1 MCGIV
6 GYVGPKDSAPILVE
20 GLRKLEYRGY
30 DSAGL
35 AVHTGRGVEILRA
48 VGKLANLDA
57 ALKKNPL
64 AGTTGI
70 GHTRWATHGRP
81 SEANA
86 HPHVAGQVAVV
97 HNGIIENHAQL
108 RKELEASGVKFQSDT
123 DTEIVAHL
131 VDRALRSGEAG
142 RRPEGHPELKA
153 GTSSL
158 EEAVRAA
165 LKQVRGAYAI
175 AVVSGGS
182 PDEIV
187 VAKQDS
193 PLVLGVGEGES
204 FAASDIP
211 AILAHTRDVILLQ
224 DGEMAVLTKGAMK
237 ITTVADGKPVTR
249 ASKRIDWSPT
259 QAEKGGYKHFMLK
272 EIHEQPRAIE
282 DTLRGRI
289 DLANADVNAAEI
301 GVTEEFAK
309 KVGRVYFVACGTS
322 AHAAMAG
329 RYWIEALARI
339 PAVVEIGS
347 EVRYRDPVFLPNDLV
362 VAVSQ
367 SGETL
372 DTLAAVKT
380 AKAAGAHV
388 VAVVNVLD
396 SAIPRVSDGALYTH
410 AGPEIGVASTK
421 CFTTQLAALLMLAVY
436 LGRRR
441 GTLPIEE
448 ARRVLDA
455 LWHVPAQMREVLARG
470 DDLKVIAK
478 KHMRARDMLFLGR
491 GTQYPIALEGAL
503 KLKEISYIHA
513 EGYAAGEMKHG
524 PIALIDEDMPVVVCC
539 PKDHQYEKTL
549 SNMQE
554 VKARE
559 GQLIAVCTEGDEDV
573 RKICTG
579 DGYNSGPPR
588 STRSQALYD
597 QPDIIEIPSAASE
610 VLPLL
615 TVIPL
620 QLLAYHVA
628 DLKGTDVDQPRNLAK
643 TVTVE

>member
-6 GYVGPKDSAPILVE
+6 AYVGPQECASILVE
-20 GLRKLEYRGY
+20 GLRRLEYRGY

-57 ALKKNPL
+57 ALRKNPL
-64 AGTTGI
+64 PGSTGI

-86 HPHVAGQVAVV
+86 HPHVAGKVAVV
-97 HNGIIENHAQL
+97 HNGIIENHVDL
-108 RKELEASGVKFQSDT
+108 RRELEAKGIKFQSDT

-131 VDRALRSGEAG
+131 VNGALVAG
-142 RRPEGHPELKA
+142 AK
-153 GTSSL
+153 SL
-158 EEAVRAA
+158 SDAVRTA
-165 LKQVRGAYAI
+165 LLQVRGAYAI
-175 AVVSGGS
+175 AVVSGDA

-187 VAKQDS
+187 VAKHDS
-193 PLVLGVGEGES
+193 PLVLGIGDGES

-211 AILAHTRDVILLQ
+211 AMLAHTRDVIFLM
-224 DGEMAVLTKGAMK
+224 DGEMALLQKSGMT
-237 ITTVADGKPVTR
+237 ITTVADAKPVTR

-282 DTLRGRI
+282 DTLRGRV
-289 DLANADVNAAEI
+289 DLVNADVVAAEI
-301 GVTEEFAK
+301 GITEEFAK
-309 KVGRVYFVACGTS
+309 RVGRVYFVACGTS
-322 AHAAMAG
+322 AHATMAG
-329 RYWIEALARI
+329 RYWVESLARV
-339 PAVVEIGS
+339 PAMVEIGS

-372 DTLAAVKT
+372 DTLAAVKA

-388 VAVVNVLD
+388 VAIANVLD
-396 SAIPRVSDGALYTH
+396 SAIPRVSDGAFYTH

-441 GTLPIEE
+441 GTLSKEN
-448 ARRVLDA
+448 AGRVLNA

-470 DDLKVIAK
+470 EDMKHIAK
-478 KHMRARDMLFLGR
+478 KHVRARDMLFLGR

-524 PIALIDEDMPVVVCC
+524 PIALIDEDMPVVIVC
-539 PKDHQYEKTL
+539 PKDNQYEKTL

-559 GQLIAVCTEGDEDV
+559 GQLIAISTEGDEDV
-573 RKICTG
+573 RRICTAEPG
-579 DGYNSGPPR
+579 GPR
-588 STRSQALYD
+588 STTRGSMAPPSLGE
-597 QPDIIEIPSAASE
+597 PDVFEIPVAENE

-615 TVIPL
+615 TVVPL
-620 QLLAYHVA
+620 QLLSYFMA